1 MLEDTSSNNAWK
13 KLIHFCMP
21 ISEITPVEIIP
32 DNKRTYDKCLN
43 VLKAFFTKGVGRRSL
58 LKGFLFEGVPGT
70 GKTELVRQIARG
82 LADIEAPSRFE
93 TTDDKEAYQIAMGK
107 SKADSYKKGSK
118 RFFLFVD
125 GATIAAPKWG
135 DAENTLQ
142 AVFSFHNFLEEGGSK
157 YGKITDPR
165 VIVLFDDIESLM
177 LARTSEIAK
186 EWHYSINAV
195 LFHELD
201 RVDASKT
208 FIFATTNKPELVD
221 DALRDRLYSIKFEPP
236 KRESLLEIGKRLLR
250 DAGVSE
256 GMQMEILKVV
266 EEKLKEKRLPTIRD
280 MEREAIVQCIER
292 KAW

>member
-1 MLEDTSSNNAWK
+1 MLEDTSSNNAGK
-13 KLIHFCMP
+13 RLNYFSKHA
-21 ISEITPVEIIP
+21 SEIVSVEIIP
-32 DNKRTYDKCLN
+32 DNKKTYDKCLG
-43 VLKAFFTKGVGRRSL
+43 VLRTFFTKGVGKRSP
-58 LKGFLFEGVPGT
+58 LKGFLFEGVSGT
-70 GKTELVRQIARG
+70 GKTELVRQIA
-82 LADIEAPSRFE
+82 
-93 TTDDKEAYQIAMGK
+93 
-107 SKADSYKKGSK
+107 KGISSSVQNVYL
-118 RFFLFVD
+118 LFVD

-135 DAENTLQ
+135 EAESTLK
-142 AVFSFHNFLEEGGSK
+142 AVFSFHDKFLTREME
-157 YGKITDPR
+157 TNEPR

-236 KRESLLEIGKRLLR
+236 KRESLLEIAKRLLW

-256 GMQMEILKVV
+256 RMQAEILKAV
-266 EEKLKEKRLPTIRD
+266 EEKIKEKKLPTIRD
-280 MEREAIVQCIER
+280 MEREVIVQCIER

>member
-1 MLEDTSSNNAWK
+1 MFEDTFNAQK

-21 ISEITPVEIIP
+21 VSKIKPVEIIP

-43 VLKAFFTKGVGRRSL
+43 VLKAFFTKGVGRRPP

-82 LADIEAPSRFE
+82 VIDIEPTSRFK

-107 SKADSYKKGSK
+107 SKTDSYNKGCE
-118 RFFLFVD
+118 RFFLFID
-125 GATIAAPKWG
+125 GATIATPKWG
-135 DAENTLQ
+135 DAESTLQ
-142 AVFSFHNFLEEGGSK
+142 AVFSFHNFLEEGASE
-157 YGKITDPR
+157 YGKIANPR

-201 RVDASKT
+201 KVDASKM
-208 FIFATTNKPELVD
+208 FVFATTNKPELVD
-221 DALRDRLYSIKFEPP
+221 DALRDRLYSIKFKPP
-236 KRESLLEIGKRLLR
+236 KRESLLEIAKRLLW

-256 GMQMEILKVV
+256 RMQVEILKAV
-266 EEKLKEKRLPTIRD
+266 EEKLKEKKLPTIRD
-280 MEREAIVQCIER
+280 MEREVIVQCVER

>member
-1 MLEDTSSNNAWK
+1 MLEDITSNNAWK

-32 DNKRTYDKCLN
+32 DNKQTYDKCLN
-43 VLKAFFTKGVGRRSL
+43 VLKAFFTKGVGRRSP

-82 LADIEAPSRFE
+82 VIDIEPTSRFQ
-93 TTDDKEAYQIAMGK
+93 TTDDKEAYQIAMAK
-107 SKADSYKKGSK
+107 SRMESYNKGSEG
-118 RFFLFVD
+118 FFLFID

-135 DAENTLQ
+135 DAESTLQ
-142 AVFSFHNFLEEGGSK
+142 AVFSFHNFLEEGGFK
-157 YGKITDPR
+157 YGKIADPR

-208 FIFATTNKPELVD
+208 FIFATTNKPKLVD

-236 KRESLLEIGKRLLR
+236 RAQSLLQIGKRLLR

-256 GMQMEILKVV
+256 RMQMEILKVV
-266 EEKLKEKRLPTIRD
+266 EEKLKEKKLPTIRD
-280 MEREAIVQCIER
+280 MEREVIVQCVER